1 MIKVEKTAKTLDE
14 GIKNLMAGAKLDYER
29 MSTSNGT
36 KELTGYSK
44 EQVEQWDTKTKVMPG
59 KKYIKIVNRNSA
71 WGFIVNTEDDKK
83 FKKGDILKCAGFN
96 APARNRARGNVL
108 SGGYRINWMGPEYLI

>member
-1 MIKVEKTAKTLDE
+1 MAVPVNKKFNTVEL
-14 GIKNLMAGAKLDYER
+14 GIANMVAAANYDYNRFMPNNEE
-29 MSTSNGT
+29 MQ
-36 KELTGYSK
+36 KEFADGWSMRY
-44 EQVEQWDTKTKVMPG
+44 G